1 MYDNTHL
8 DEFIKKF
15 CRIWLAFWDVDKY
28 FVHPFAAYIFNQVVF
43 VGYNCYTV
51 DDAAFCLFIQDT
63 YSCNEVIAVIL
74 ILPQEKGSHIRQNFL
89 INSSRWVLSYI

>member
-1 MYDNTHL
+1 MYNNAHL

-15 CRIWLAFWDVDKY
+15 CRIWLAFRDVDKY

-74 ILPQEKGSHIRQNFL
+74 IFNVVDNG
-89 INSSRWVLSYI
+89 INDI